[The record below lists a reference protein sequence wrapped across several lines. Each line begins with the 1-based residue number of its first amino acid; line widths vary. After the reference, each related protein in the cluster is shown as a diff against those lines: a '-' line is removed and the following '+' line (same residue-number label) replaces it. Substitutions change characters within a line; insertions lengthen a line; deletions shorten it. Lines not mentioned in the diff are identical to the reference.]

1 MVIGAANTY
10 DMRAP
15 EPQFPK
21 MGIAKNKLQIPVT
34 FSMPQNV
41 AVKSPHSPR
50 KPPQIHHQT
59 TTFCHPFSAKPQQ
72 KHKSPR
78 QKNSVVFSRR
88 T

>member
-1 MVIGAANTY
+1 
-10 DMRAP
+10 MRAP

-34 FSMPQNV
+34 FFVTKNV
-41 AVKSPHSPR
+41 AVKPPHSPR

-59 TTFCHPFSAKPQQ
+59 TTFCHPFSAKPPAKTQ
-72 KHKSPR
+72 KRPR
-78 QKNSVVFSRR
+78 QKKSVVFSRR